1 MKKLLGIMVAMLL
14 LGALPAAASA
24 HASDELKLSFVK
36 APVGPDGTTKGAAL
50 DFLVQFADPDP
61 AVDGVGL
68 KAGGTITLNLD
79 AAFDLSGNQGPPT
92 TGPPAIIL
100 QGWPQSPAFPFR
112 YTTEIVGNT
121 ITLTMDQDWLVGDV
135 GPGAKA
141 VHLLLLDSSN
151 PDRAGSYPISMSI
164 QPDPASND
172 TLEGHGRVKIINKV
186 RASVNV
192 ISLDSGPP
200 GPPPPFF
207 NPLYQDVAL
216 GDSGHPVGMYL
227 WNRGGAAAV
236 GVEIEMSSPERGRL
250 MQDGRKI
257 GWVRIK
263 APKGASDHMLTST
276 EPSTEVPAFGT
287 DVPTGQLVTLF
298 TPDSAVAGHY
308 MVTFSMKHGNS
319 QTMHYDVS
327 AG

>member
-24 HASDELKLSFVK
+24 QASDELKLQFVK
-36 APVGPDGTTKGAAL
+36 APVGPDGTTQGAAL

-68 KAGGTITLNLD
+68 KAGGTITLELD
-79 AAFDLSGNQGPPT
+79 SAFDLSGNEGLT

-121 ITLTMDQDWLVGDV
+121 ITLTMAQDWLVGEV

-141 VHLLLLDSSN
+141 VHLLLLASSN
-151 PDRAGSYPISMSI
+151 PDRPGHYPISMSI

-172 TLEGHGRVKIINKV
+172 TLDGHGRVKIINEV

-192 ISLDSGPP
+192 ISLFSGPP

-216 GDSGHPVGMYL
+216 GDAGHQVGMYL
-227 WNRGGAAAV
+227 WNRGGSAAV
-236 GVEIEMSSPERGRL
+236 GVGIEMSSPERGRL

-257 GWVRIK
+257 GWVRID
-263 APKGASDHMLTST
+263 APKGASEHVLTST
-276 EPSTEVPAFGT
+276 GPSTEFPAFGT
-287 DVPTGQLVTLF
+287 GVSTGQLVTLF

-308 MVTFSMKHGNS
+308 VVTFTMKHGNS